1 MPQFETRAG
10 FCISESKLQLV
21 EVAFNGG
28 EFFLQ
33 NINEVYFDEP
43 LLMNEEKETKTLSLL
58 QTAFNE
64 LILSTPLSTNQA
76 SFSLPLNLFK
86 TVQLPFD
93 NSLLYKDLM
102 YEFQWEFSVMFPH
115 INKEDFVLQFY
126 EIEKNFFVNENY
138 AIVVATLRKHLKTI
152 LDFCKKNQLRLTFID
167 NAHFAADRS
176 LSANSA
182 LNQDAVVLSLCLA
195 QNILSV
201 EMLFY
206 GKPFYIKWFSIKNV
220 MEIIP
225 SIKSALTSIPSLK
238 QDQINYA
245 VHVGEDFRPA
255 LVSQIEQNLGLTL
268 KPMDPFAL
276 MNLDE
281 ETVQKNRLAEN
292 SNRFSSAAGIAYR
305 IS

>member
-10 FCISESKLQLV
+10 FCISEAKLQLV
-21 EVAFNGG
+21 EVAFNGA

-43 LLMNEEKETKTLSLL
+43 LLMNEEKETKSLSLL
-58 QTAFNE
+58 QTAYNE
-64 LILSTPLSTNQA
+64 LILSTPLSTNQV

-86 TVQLPFD
+86 AVQLPFD

-115 INKEDFVLQFY
+115 INKDEFVIQFY
-126 EIEKNFFVNENY
+126 EIEKNFFVNENN
-138 AIVVATLRKHLKTI
+138 AIVVAILRKYLKTI
-152 LDFCKKNQLRLTFID
+152 LDFCKKNQLRLTYID
-167 NAHFAADRS
+167 NVHFAADRS
-176 LSANSA
+176 LIANSV
-182 LNQDAVVLSLCLA
+182 LNQDAVVMSLCLA

-206 GKPFYIKWFSIKNV
+206 GKPFYVKWFSIKNV
-220 MEIIP
+220 MEIVP
-225 SIKSALTSIPSLK
+225 SIKSALTAIPLLK
-238 QDQINYA
+238 HDQINYA
-245 VHVGEDFRPA
+245 VHIGDDFMPA

-268 KPMDPFAL
+268 KPINPFAL
-276 MNLDE
+276 MNLNE
-281 ETVQKNRLAEN
+281 EIVQKNRLAEN
-292 SNRFSSAAGIAYR
+292 AHRFSSAAGIAYR